1 MPVIALNFSIQEK
14 ENSIRKDS
22 YVLTSPLAIDSV
34 QDDFYEVKRFALPPG
49 NYTLK
54 IELID
59 VLNDSR
65 ISAEKEITIVDF
77 ASKPTISEIE
87 IAEYSFKSDVAS
99 SFQKAGIHIVPL
111 ISNFFSTEITR
122 IPLYFEVYNSQVTN
136 DSLVG
141 ILCKI
146 IDTENE
152 KELKE
157 NLADQ
162 MLEANGNSDQQEVER
177 LGMEYKN
184 IYIEVRNKAKREFW
198 DHVKNNWKIAS
209 FLIVF
214 LFVINYLLSGRITL
228 FHKSNN

>member
-1 MPVIALNFSIQEK
+1 MRKLFILSFLILSFGSFSQKNKLKAYLDTKQFYATELGNYLEIYLQFVGSSVKFEAVNNGIQAKIALNFSILEK

-87 IAEYSFKSDVAS
+87 IAEYAFKSDVAS
-99 SFQKAGIHIVPL
+99 SF
-111 ISNFFSTEITR
+111 
-122 IPLYFEVYNSQVTN
+122 
-136 DSLVG
+136 
-141 ILCKI
+141 
-146 IDTENE
+146 
-152 KELKE
+152 
-157 NLADQ
+157 
-162 MLEANGNSDQQEVER
+162 
-177 LGMEYKN
+177 
-184 IYIEVRNKAKREFW
+184 
-198 DHVKNNWKIAS
+198 
-209 FLIVF
+209 
-214 LFVINYLLSGRITL
+214 
-228 FHKSNN
+228 